1 MTEIKGSKIKLND
14 LFKRFWFNIPEY
26 QRHYVWQDD
35 QINDLLD
42 DLTFAFDNHPEN
54 EYFLGSLVLHKKKEK
69 EYEEFD
75 VLDGQQRLTTIILL
89 LAFIRDIS
97 NDELLKKTCEK
108 YIFQEENKYDNIPEK
123 IKLSYKIRG
132 NVDEYIDKYI
142 KTKGGTMDINI
153 FRELQNDTN
162 SSISNMSNAIL
173 LIKRYKAFEDIEYL
187 SNFAQFLFNKVI
199 FIYVSTSDFEDAYR
213 LFTIL
218 NNRGIP
224 LRNSDIIKSINIGEI
239 KKEDEKTKYG
249 KKWEKIGDS
258 FKDEDEFD
266 RFLSFIRT
274 IIVKEK
280 ARVSLLKEYEK
291 IYEEKQLEKGKPTID
306 LLTNYQ
312 EIYEKTIELI
322 DFDIGNDYKNLIT
335 IMKYALPSTDWI
347 PPLLFFYDQFGK
359 DRILEFLKKLEFKFV
374 GDWILQQTPTTR
386 ITNMNQVLKV
396 IEDASKDKDV
406 NKVLDN
412 KDIFFIDKDALRDTL
427 NGKIY
432 RKRFSRY
439 ILLKREYLLGD
450 DVVHISNHKYIT
462 VEHVLPQNPRAD
474 SLWRVDFDN
483 NEIEEWKD
491 KIGNLILISKRK
503 NSKLSNLDFKEKK
516 ERYLKG
522 RIDIFP
528 SSKIFADYNEWTLD
542 TIKKRQELI
551 INMLVNG

>member
-42 DLTFAFDNHPEN
+42 DLTFAYNNHPEN
-54 EYFLGSLVLHKKKEK
+54 EYFLGSLVLHKKEEK
-69 EYEEFD
+69 GYEEFD
-75 VLDGQQRLTTIILL
+75 VLDGQQRLTTIILF
-89 LAFIRDIS
+89 LAIFRDITS
-97 NDELLKKTCEK
+97 DKVLEKTCKK

-132 NVDEYIDKYI
+132 NVDEFIDKYI
-142 KTKGGTMDINI
+142 KIKGGTKNINI
-153 FRELQNDTN
+153 FKELESDYNT
-162 SSISNMSNAIL
+162 SISNMSNAIL
-173 LIKRYKAFEDIEYL
+173 LIKGYKAFKDLEYL
-187 SNFAQFLFNKVI
+187 SEFAQFLFNHVI

-239 KKEDEKTKYG
+239 KKKDEKTKYG
-249 KKWEKIGDS
+249 KKWEKIGDV
-258 FKDEDEFD
+258 FKDEDEFE
-266 RFLSFIRT
+266 RFLSYIRT

-280 ARVSLLKEYEK
+280 ARVGLLKEYEK
-291 IYEEKQLEKGKPTID
+291 IYEKKQLEKGKPTVE
-306 LLTNYQ
+306 LLIKYQ
-312 EIYEKTIELI
+312 KNYEKTIELI
-322 DFDIGNDYKNLIT
+322 EFDIGNDYKNLIT
-335 IMKYALPSTDWI
+335 IMRYALPSTDWI
-347 PPLLFFYDQFGK
+347 PSLLMFYDQFGK
-359 DRILEFLKKLEFKFV
+359 DRLLEFLNKLEFKFV
-374 GDWILQQTPTTR
+374 GDWVLQETPTTR
-386 ITNMNQVLKV
+386 IANMNQILKV

-406 NKVLDN
+406 NKVLYN
-412 KDIFFIDKDALRDTL
+412 EDIFYIDKNSLKDTI

-462 VEHVLPQNPRAD
+462 AEHVLPQNPRAD
-474 SLWRVDFDN
+474 SLWRVDFDDD
-483 NEIEEWKD
+483 EIEEWKD
-491 KIGNLILISKRK
+491 KIGNLVLISKRK
-503 NSKLSNLDFKEKK
+503 NSKLSNLDFEDKK

-528 SSKIFADYNEWTLD
+528 SSKIFADYDEWTLD
-542 TIKKRQELI
+542 IIKKRQKEI
-551 INMLVNG
+551 INLLVNG